1 MVATFDQTERR
12 LQVDFEMVPQV
23 GAIPSQSLWVGV
35 ERPGQDDKV
44 LIGQNLGN
52 SPDTANQNATVPFGM
67 TQIVFERFPHDV
79 PMSEPVS

>member
-12 LQVDFEMVPQV
+12 LQVDSEIIQQV
-23 GAIPSQSLWVGV
+23 GAIPSPSLRVGV

-52 SPDTANQNATVPFGM
+52 PPDTGNLNATVPFGM
-67 TQIVFERFPHDV
+67 TQIVFERIPHDV